1 MNLEA
6 YARKISPV
14 FWQDLLQDA
23 YLSAEPDK
31 KKVIRTKVWDYGER
45 EPRIKFINKQIRKLK
60 NGTIK

>member
-23 YLSAEPDK
+23 FLSAEQDK
-31 KKVIRTKVWDYGER
+31 KR
-45 EPRIKFINKQIRKLK
+45 
-60 NGTIK
+60 

>member
-23 YLSAEPDK
+23 YLSAEP
-31 KKVIRTKVWDYGER
+31 
-45 EPRIKFINKQIRKLK
+45 N
-60 NGTIK
+60 